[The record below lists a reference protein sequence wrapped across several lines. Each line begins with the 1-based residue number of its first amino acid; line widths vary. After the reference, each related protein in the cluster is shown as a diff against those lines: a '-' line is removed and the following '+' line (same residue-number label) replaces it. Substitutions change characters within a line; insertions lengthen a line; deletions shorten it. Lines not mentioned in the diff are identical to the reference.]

1 MPQHPASPN
10 ITPVCDVTS
19 VMEVTR
25 MTQTRPDLDKRPRS
39 GPDNEEEKA
48 VEGSA
53 GGQPDLYGMLGYR
66 DWSSS
71 SLTTQQWLAV
81 RQIEL

>member
-1 MPQHPASPN
+1 
-10 ITPVCDVTS
+10 
-19 VMEVTR
+19 MEVTR
-25 MTQTRPDLDKRPRS
+25 MNQTRPDLDKRPKRGFETDDDRPEADTAS
-39 GPDNEEEKA
+39 GQA
-48 VEGSA
+48 
-53 GGQPDLYGMLGYR
+53 DLYGMLGYR

>member
-1 MPQHPASPN
+1 MNQAG
-10 ITPVCDVTS
+10 
-19 VMEVTR
+19 
-25 MTQTRPDLDKRPRS
+25 PDFDKRPKR
-39 GPDNEEEKA
+39 GLKTEDDRPEEET
-48 VEGSA
+48 E
-53 GGQPDLYGMLGYR
+53 GGQADLYGMLGYR